1 MSVTSEL
8 REQVQALLYEEAAA
22 LDEQRWP
29 DWLALFA
36 PDCEYWVPAWKN
48 EYETT
53 NDPDGEVSLIYYS
66 DRVGLE
72 ERIWRIESAA
82 SPAHRTRPRT
92 CHAVNNIR
100 INAESNDHVAVNA
113 NWRVDCYEEK
123 QVASFFGHYEY
134 HLTHDVAGLIIAR
147 KKVVL
152 VNDSVPSYID
162 IYQL

>member
-1 MSVTSEL
+1 MTALAEL
-8 REQVQALLYEEAAA
+8 REQVQALLFEEAAA
-22 LDEQRWP
+22 LDEQRWH
-29 DWLALFA
+29 DWLALFR

-48 EYETT
+48 EFETT

-66 DRVGLE
+66 DRIGLE

-100 INAESNDHVAVNA
+100 IDAEVADYLAVKA
-113 NWRVDCYEEK
+113 NWRADCYEEK
-123 QVASFFGHYEY
+123 RTVSFFGHYEY
-134 HLTHDVAGLIIAR
+134 ALVKEGDELLIAR
-147 KKVVL
+147 KKIIL

>member
-1 MSVTSEL
+1 MSASGEI
-8 REQVQALLYEEAAA
+8 REQVQALLFEEAAA
-22 LDEQRWP
+22 LDEQRWH
-29 DWLALFA
+29 DWLALFTQ
-36 PDCEYWVPAWKN
+36 DCEYWVPAWKN
-48 EYETT
+48 EFETT

-100 INAESNDHVAVNA
+100 IDAEQLIVKA

-123 QVASFFGHYEY
+123 RATSFFGHYEY
-134 HLTHDVAGLIIAR
+134 GLINQADKLLIAR
-147 KKVVL
+147 KKIIL